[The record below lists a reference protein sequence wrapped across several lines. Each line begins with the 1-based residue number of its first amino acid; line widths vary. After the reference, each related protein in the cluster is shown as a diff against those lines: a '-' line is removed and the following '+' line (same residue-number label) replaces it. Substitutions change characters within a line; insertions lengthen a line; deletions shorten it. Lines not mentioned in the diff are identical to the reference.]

1 MAAKR
6 CPKCNVFMN
15 KTATVCLKCGWKETT
30 ETTKPV
36 NNNME
41 NKVVS
46 QHATNNPGKSVSVS
60 NPSIQP
66 MNRTREQSNNTATN
80 PEKNIPKN
88 PHDYPTCEDGSYDF
102 EKFTKY
108 QMELLF
114 DKYDFELP
122 DFDYSKED
130 LVDLFVSLTE
140 SEDDE
145 YEDSEYDEASED
157 DEYEDSYEYTEDDE
171 EDVEEYEKMNMDD
184 EDDED
189 AFDNEEP
196 EYNDEEN
203 EDVEEDDEIDYSS
216 LSLSELQNLC
226 DERGITYSE
235 RDKKSKLIMYLVQAD
250 ESVEEQEEEPD
261 EEIDYSELSIP
272 ELKQLCDQYE
282 LKYAQKASKNSL
294 IAMLCAYEEELEED
308 TDNEEPEYDEEDS
321 EYDDED
327 ELDEEYDEDVDNFDF
342 IDFSAY
348 TIAELKEM
356 CDERNIKYKA
366 KEKKQNLV
374 MKLEEYEG
382 YYDDLEDEEEQ
393 TTTSSA
399 SNITKLLGKVKK
411 QPSETKEEQEEDDT
425 VGNSSY
431 QPNYDHYYDDVLP
444 EVVAEMERIP
454 KDAILK
460 AIGGVILVFAAIV
473 FFIYYF

>member
-30 ETTKPV
+30 ETSNPV
-36 NNNME
+36 NTNME

-46 QHATNNPGKSVSVS
+46 QHTTNNPPKSETAS
-60 NPSIQP
+60 NPPIQP
-66 MNRTREQSNNTATN
+66 MNRTREQSNNNTIN

-114 DKYDFELP
+114 DKYDLELP
-122 DFDYSKED
+122 EFDCSKED

-145 YEDSEYDEASED
+145 YEDPEYEEDSED
-157 DEYEDSYEYTEDDE
+157 DEYE

-184 EDDED
+184 EYEEDSEDD
-189 AFDNEEP
+189 FDEE
-196 EYNDEEN
+196 ESGYNDEEN
-203 EDVEEDDEIDYSS
+203 EDDEEDEIDYSS
-216 LSLSELQNLC
+216 LSLSELQKLC
-226 DERGITYSE
+226 DERGINYSE
-235 RDKKSKLIMYLVQAD
+235 RDKKSKIIMFLVQAD
-250 ESVEEQEEEPD
+250 ESDMEQEEED

-282 LKYAQKASKNSL
+282 LNYSEKTSKNSL
-294 IAMLCAYEEELEED
+294 IAMLCAYEEELEEE
-308 TDNEEPEYDEEDS
+308 TDDEDVFDEEDS
-321 EYDDED
+321 EYDDE
-327 ELDEEYDEDVDNFDF
+327 EEFEEEYDEDAEGFDF